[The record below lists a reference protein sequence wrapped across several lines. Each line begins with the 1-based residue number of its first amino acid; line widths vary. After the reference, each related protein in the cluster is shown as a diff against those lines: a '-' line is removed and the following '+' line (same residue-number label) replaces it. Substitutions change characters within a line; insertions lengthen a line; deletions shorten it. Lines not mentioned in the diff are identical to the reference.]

1 MEKIHKYNLTL
12 LFSIFFLLLPLT
24 TFAELGVKVSKGM
37 NLHHIFPKEAACYS
51 YFKSIGIEPHIY
63 TIPLN
68 KEDHDKL
75 HSHKFLASGSR
86 NYNNSWKEFFIPNNP
101 ISDPNAKEKAFLYA
115 GVLLSEFGIANNCW
129 DTLKKEF
136 YKYKNRCGT
145 GVKVFEKIIESA
157 QNFAKKFLKAN
168 AKKILFVYISYEAM
182 RFAIEAD
189 DRFPDFKYVDK
200 SKEYFEKALLEE
212 ERNFEKA
219 CDLLGTAYINLGLAY
234 FSKYVDSELSF
245 RGQIVNYFSSR
256 DEECLEVANKCFKN
270 AVKLSPENPFNL
282 RFYAESSYALKDYK
296 TAMEQAKEA
305 IKWFIYYKDD
315 EMTKK
320 TEKFLNQIM
329 EKLNGF

>member
-1 MEKIHKYNLTL
+1 MFKHNLTL
-12 LFSIFFLLLPLT
+12 LLSILFLLLPLS
-24 TFAELGVKVSKGM
+24 TFAELGVKVSKGTD
-37 NLHHIFPKEAACYS
+37 LHHIFPKEEACYS
-51 YFKSIGIEPHIY
+51 YFRSIGIDPHIF

-68 KEDHDKL
+68 KEEHINIHK
-75 HSHKFLASGSR
+75 HKFLASGGFR
-86 NYNNSWKEFFIPNNP
+86 YNDSWKMFFIPNNP
-101 ISDPNAKEKAFLYA
+101 SSDPKAQEKAFFYA
-115 GVLLSEFGIANNCW
+115 GVLLLEFGIANKCW
-129 DTLKKEF
+129 DTLKREF
-136 YKYKNRCGT
+136 YKYKDRCGT

-168 AKKILFVYISYEAM
+168 AKKIIFVYISYEAM

-189 DRFPDFKYVDK
+189 DKFPDFKYVDK

-256 DEECLEVANKCFKN
+256 DEERLEVANKCFKN

-282 RFYAESSYALKDYK
+282 RLYAESSYALKDYK

-315 EMTKK
+315 EMAEK

-329 EKLNGF
+329 EKLNEF